1 MPYVFNPFTG
11 NFDIVDTN
19 TAAGS
24 DTQVQFND
32 GGTLAGDTAL
42 TWNKTSDQ
50 LTVGGDINLDSGGN
64 FSTTIQSVTP
74 TANRTISFPDQTG
87 TVGLVSGATG
97 NIQYNNAGQ
106 LAGTADLNVSLDWTN
121 AAIAYTGLKVNV
133 TDTASAA
140 GSKLFDLQSNGTSQV
155 SVDSSGSL
163 EVASELVNSITVG
176 RGAGAISSNTAV
188 GSGAL
193 QANTT
198 GINNTANGVSALSS
212 NTTGNSSTATGYQA
226 LRSNTTGNNNTANG
240 YQSLLSNTTGN
251 NNTANGYQALVFN
264 TTGSSNTANG
274 LQSLYSNTIGAANTA
289 NGFQSLYS
297 NTTGNNN
304 TANGLQSLY
313 NNTTGNNNTANGSS
327 ALYSNTTGN
336 SNTANGREALYN
348 NTTGAGN
355 VCLGSLNNAGTYAPV
370 FDCTTE
376 NNRVV
381 VGSTAVTN
389 AYIQVAWT
397 VVSDER
403 DKTNFDLVPH
413 GLDFVKQLNPVAF
426 QFKESRDS
434 DIPHGPVRYGFKA
447 QDILAL
453 EGDDNAVI
461 IDNENPDKLR
471 YNGEALVP
479 VLVNAIKEL
488 AAENAALKA
497 RLDAAG
503 I

>member
-1 MPYVFNPFTG
+1 MALVFNPFTG
-11 NFDIVDTN
+11 NFDNVMASSSDMSFSG
-19 TAAGS
+19 GS
-24 DTQVQFND
+24 LNVN
-32 GGTLAGDTAL
+32 
-42 TWNKTSDQ
+42 
-50 LTVGGDINLDSGGN
+50 GDITLDSGGT
-64 FSTTIQSVTP
+64 FTTTVQAVTP

-106 LAGTADLNVSLDWTN
+106 LAGTGDLNTELSWTSSG
-121 AAIAYTGLKVNV
+121 ITYTGLKVNV

-163 EVASELVNSITVG
+163 EVASELVNNITVG

-198 GINNTANGVSALSS
+198 GANNIANGFRALY
-212 NTTGNSSTATGYQA
+212 N
-226 LRSNTTGNNNTANG
+226 
-240 YQSLLSNTTGN
+240 NTTGN
-251 NNTANGYQALVFN
+251 NNTANGYQAL
-264 TTGSSNTANG
+264 
-274 LQSLYSNTIGAANTA
+274 
-289 NGFQSLYS
+289 YS
-297 NTTGNNN
+297 NTTGSNNI
-304 TANGLQSLY
+304 ANGY
-313 NNTTGNNNTANGSS
+313 A
-327 ALYSNTTGN
+327 ALFSNTTGN
-336 SNTANGREALYN
+336 SNTANGLQALFSNTTGSSNTANGRSALVN

-355 VCLGSLNNAGTYAPV
+355 VCLGSLNSSGSYAPV

-381 VGSTAVTN
+381 MSSTAVTN

-426 QFKESRDS
+426 QFKEDRDT